1 MKWGATL
8 GVVVALFVLFW
19 FPNRLPSNKSPSV
32 RNKSPSVPQFCPSGY
47 HHHNNTTLLALSK
60 LKQATTTFA
69 TFNAEWLFDGVNDPH
84 RSSAT
89 ADAHIN
95 NVGQWVSALHAD
107 VLNVVEL
114 ENCQVLH
121 RVREHLSET
130 EAMVYVAPSQDTATR
145 QTVGVI
151 TKLPFLSPGI
161 SQSLARS
168 NYPTPHSRCQY
179 NNPKTKSSGVS
190 KHWFGVLDIDA
201 IGEVLVVGAHL
212 KARPNHPKSC
222 SKREAQ
228 ARVLIELVKQH
239 GKDRHVILMGDLNDF
254 DGDVLDASSSV
265 PNSNVLQEL
274 TTKLNLTN
282 VWTFL
287 QPQDRWSYHDVHH
300 QWPDS
305 SLDHILIS
313 SELVKYVE
321 AVWVDRN
328 ATHSDHRPLAVRF
341 RWGNK

>member
-8 GVVVALFVLFW
+8 GVVVALFVLYW
-19 FPNRLPSNKSPSV
+19 FPNTLPSNKSTT
-32 RNKSPSVPQFCPSGY
+32 VPQFCPSGY
-47 HHHNNTTLLALSK
+47 NHHNNTLLASS
-60 LKQATTTFA
+60 KQATTTFA

-89 ADAHIN
+89 ADAHIS
-95 NVGQWVSALHAD
+95 NVGRWVSALHAD

-130 EAMVYVAPSQDTATR
+130 DAIVYVAPSQDTATR

-151 TKLPFLSPGI
+151 TNLPFTSPGI

-179 NNPKTKSSGVS
+179 NNPKIKSSGVS
-190 KHWFGVLDIDA
+190 KHWFGVLNIDT

-228 ARVLIELVKQH
+228 ARVLVELVKQH

-265 PNSNVLQEL
+265 PNSDVLQEL
-274 TTKLNLTN
+274 TTKLDLTN

-287 QPQDRWSYHDVHH
+287 QQQDRWSYQDVHRK
-300 QWPDS
+300 WPDS

-313 SELVKYVE
+313 SKLVKYVE